1 MTAVRTSLVARPEG
15 AISAPAPIESALVT
29 RAQKGDGRAFRLIFE
44 RNAGPVR
51 RFLRD
56 LLGDDSAA
64 DEAMQETFV
73 RAHGRLGTLRDSDKL
88 QSWLLGIARLVSLEQ
103 LRGRRRHADEEA
115 ADEPVDEAPTPEL
128 ALLGQEAD
136 RKLGEAL
143 EQLSEQR
150 RAALLLRLDHNL
162 GYDEIAEIMG
172 WPLSKV
178 KNEIH
183 RARLQLRQF
192 LSRYVSVR
200 SG

>member
-1 MTAVRTSLVARPEG
+1 MTAVRTSLVVREEG
-15 AISAPAPIESALVT
+15 ALSAPAPIESGLVI
-29 RAQKGDGRAFRLIFE
+29 RAQKGDGRAFRMIFD
-44 RNAGPVR
+44 RHGGPVR

-56 LLGDDSAA
+56 LLGDESAV

-73 RAHGRLGTLRDSDKL
+73 RAHSRLHSLRESEKL
-88 QSWLLGIARLVSLEQ
+88 QSWLLGIARLVFFEQ
-103 LRGRRRHADEEA
+103 IRSRRHSAPEEA
-115 ADEPVDEAPTPEL
+115 ADEPIDEAPTPEL

-136 RKLGEAL
+136 KKLTEAL
-143 EQLSEQR
+143 AQLSEQR